1 MVQPNCFTSRHRPG
15 AVEGPYRFQD
25 RSVAIVSQKSFVP
38 HHPVRRWDKTFL
50 DSYIAAIFKRQ
61 QPVKGAEL
69 TKLAPVHRDLELCSW
84 IGVTNLLTLLVSMH
98 LCTLRSFPRWQQTR
112 RRFVPIMEGHRW
124 RSWVPSKGV
133 SYVFSSLDEDNLL
146 ELRIEPLEVGSGRCI
161 PSQELQVLR
170 RHADRN
176 YRYCPAL

>member
-1 MVQPNCFTSRHRPG
+1 MSAPALVPGKSSVRCSGAEASTRHHSARRWPAKSTAPG
-15 AVEGPYRFQD
+15 PLPGPWARRQSGLVARGRCSCWRANMRQYLSQFN
-25 RSVAIVSQKSFVP
+25 RSLLP
-38 HHPVRRWDKTFL
+38 YPVRLQPRP
-50 DSYIAAIFKRQ
+50 R
-61 QPVKGAEL
+61 QPVA
-69 TKLAPVHRDLELCSW
+69 
-84 IGVTNLLTLLVSMH
+84 H
-98 LCTLRSFPRWQQTR
+98 LRPFSRPHQPR